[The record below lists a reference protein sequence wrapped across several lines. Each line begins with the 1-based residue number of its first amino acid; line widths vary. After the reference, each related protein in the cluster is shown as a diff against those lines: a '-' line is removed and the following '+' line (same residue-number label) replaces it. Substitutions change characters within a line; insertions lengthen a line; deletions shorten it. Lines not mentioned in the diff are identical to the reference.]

1 MRDLLPTDILQLADA
16 ARFPRHLTA
25 GLRPRSVLGWEY
37 AELVGLFT
45 RSGYEGLLIFES
57 GDDYYPMHFRFG
69 RAVTLSGRQRS
80 VLCDICIT
88 QHDRGGLM
96 TIPVLDGSGRHTG
109 RRLGRYCCGDLLC
122 SQHAQGFTA
131 ESRKSRQ
138 AFPETITASR
148 KIERIQTN
156 VFRLINAADVTP
168 ISL

>member
-1 MRDLLPTDILQLADA
+1 MRDLSPTDILQLAHA

-25 GLRPRSVLGWEY
+25 ALRPRSVLGWEY
-37 AELVGLFT
+37 ADLVGLFAP
-45 RSGYEGLLIFES
+45 SGYEGLLIFET
-57 GDDYYPMHFRFG
+57 DDEYYPMHFRFG
-69 RAVTLSGRQRS
+69 RSVSITGRQRS

-88 QHDRGGLM
+88 QHDRGGLL
-96 TIPVLDGSGRHTG
+96 TIPVLDNSGRSTG
-109 RRLGRYCCGDLLC
+109 RRIGRYCCGDLLC

-156 VFRLINAADVTP
+156 VFRLINAADVTAVM
-168 ISL
+168 L